1 MIEPD
6 FRMIYLLPDKIIIK
20 MYQYLR
26 PLKNAFAIVF
36 CFAMVLCCYT
46 PANCYVLQGPHLLDL
61 MIKKYGK
68 AKRLLVSQKL
78 IFYDNSHQM
87 GAVKIN
93 ETLSYVFPEEFRSD
107 ILSENTQKI
116 HVVSK
121 GRELTIIDGKI
132 ADDFQSVFDIYKD
145 IILYRS
151 RILLQER
158 LNILG
163 VDTSISS
170 LGRFRGKI
178 AYIVGAQYPDESAPQ
193 VWINKDTFRPFR
205 WIISKKTSHGRR
217 DTTEFRYVEWKRFDN
232 NWYPIRIEIYQNNTL
247 LREIVVDH
255 VETNPSF
262 SEDLFDIKQLQSTY
276 MEADQMRQKQR
287 DSEGLSEV
295 QKTIEDFK
303 KIYK

>member
-1 MIEPD
+1 MGPD

-78 IFYDNSHQM
+78 IFYDNSRQI

-193 VWINKDTFRPFR
+193 IWLNKDTFRPFR
-205 WIISKKTSHGRR
+205 WIISKKTENNRQ
-217 DTTEFRYVEWKRFDN
+217 DTTEFRYVEWERFDN
-232 NWYPIRIEIYQNNTL
+232 NWYPMRIEIYQNDTL
-247 LREIVVDH
+247 LREIVVDNIDI
-255 VETNPSF
+255 TPSF
-262 SEDLFDIKQLQSTY
+262 SEDLFDIKQLQSTCI
-276 MEADQMRQKQR
+276 EAGPGKQEQR
-287 DSEGLSEV
+287 DSEELSEI

-303 KIYK
+303 KIYR

>member
-1 MIEPD
+1 
-6 FRMIYLLPDKIIIK
+6 
-20 MYQYLR
+20 MYNY
-26 PLKNAFAIVF
+26 LKNAFVIIF
-36 CFAMVLCCYT
+36 CFAMVLCCWT
-46 PANCYVLQGPHLLDL
+46 PTNCYVLQGPHLLDL
-61 MIKKYGK
+61 MIKEYGR

-78 IFYDNSHQM
+78 IFYNSSRQI

-121 GRELTIIDGKI
+121 DRTLTIIDGKI

-145 IILYRS
+145 LILYRS
-151 RILLQER
+151 RILLQKR
-158 LNILG
+158 LDMLG
-163 VDTSISS
+163 VDGSISS

-178 AYIVGAQYPDESAPQ
+178 VYIVGAQYPDESAPQ
-193 VWINKDTFRPFR
+193 IWLNKDTFRPVR
-205 WIISKKTSHGRR
+205 WIISKKAGNGRQ

-232 NWYPIRIEIYQNNTL
+232 NWYPMRIEIYQNNTL

-255 VETNPSF
+255 VEINPSF
-262 SEDLFDIKQLQSTY
+262 SEDLFNIKQLQSTY
-276 MEADQMRQKQR
+276 MEAGPSEQKQR
-287 DSEGLSEV
+287 DSERLTEI
-295 QKTIEDFK
+295 QKIIEEFK

>member
-1 MIEPD
+1 
-6 FRMIYLLPDKIIIK
+6 
-20 MYQYLR
+20 MYQYL
-26 PLKNAFAIVF
+26 KKAFALIF
-36 CFAMVLCCYT
+36 CLAMVLCCYT

-78 IFYDNSHQM
+78 IFYDNSRQM

-93 ETLSYVFPEEFRSD
+93 ETLSYVFPEGFRSD
-107 ILSENTQKI
+107 ILSKNTQKI

-145 IILYRS
+145 LILYRS
-151 RILLQER
+151 RILLQKR
-158 LNILG
+158 LDMLG
-163 VDTSISS
+163 VDGSISS

-193 VWINKDTFRPFR
+193 IWLNKDTFRPIR
-205 WIISKKTSHGRR
+205 WIISKKARHGRQ

-232 NWYPIRIEIYQNNTL
+232 NWYPMRIEIYQDDTL
-247 LREIVVDH
+247 LREIVVDNIDI
-255 VETNPSF
+255 NPSF
-262 SEDLFDIKQLQSTY
+262 SDDLFDIKKLQSTY
-276 MEADQMRQKQR
+276 MEAGPGEQKQR
-287 DSEGLSEV
+287 DLEGLSEI

>member
-1 MIEPD
+1 M
-6 FRMIYLLPDKIIIK
+6 RL
-20 MYQYLR
+20 
-26 PLKNAFAIVF
+26 LKNTFVIVF
-36 CFAMVLCCYT
+36 CLAMLLCCYT

-61 MIKKYGK
+61 MIKKYGG
-68 AKRLLVSQKL
+68 AKRLLVSQNL
-78 IFYDNSHQM
+78 IFYDNTKQI

-121 GRELTIIDGKI
+121 GRALTIIDGKI

-145 IILYRS
+145 LILYRS
-151 RILLQER
+151 RILLQKR
-158 LNILG
+158 LDMLG
-163 VDTSISS
+163 VDGSISS

-193 VWINKDTFRPFR
+193 IWIDKDTFRPIR
-205 WIISKKTSHGRR
+205 WIISKKTRHGGQ
-217 DTTEFRYVEWKRFDN
+217 DTTEFRYVEWKRFGK
-232 NWYPIRIEIYQNNTL
+232 NWYPIRIEIYQNDIL

-255 VETNPSF
+255 VEINPSF
-262 SEDLFDIKQLQSTY
+262 SEDLFDIKKLQLTY
-276 MEADQMRQKQR
+276 MEAGPGKKEQD
-287 DSEGLSEV
+287 DPEELSEI
-295 QKTIEDFK
+295 QKTIEEFK

>member
-1 MIEPD
+1 
-6 FRMIYLLPDKIIIK
+6 
-20 MYQYLR
+20 MYNY
-26 PLKNAFAIVF
+26 LKNAFVIIF
-36 CFAMVLCCYT
+36 CFAMVLCCWT
-46 PANCYVLQGPHLLDL
+46 PTNCYVLQGPHLLDL
-61 MIKKYGK
+61 MIKEYGR

-78 IFYDNSHQM
+78 IFYNSSRQI

-121 GRELTIIDGKI
+121 DQTLTIIDGKI

-145 IILYRS
+145 LILYRS
-151 RILLQER
+151 RILLQKR
-158 LNILG
+158 LDMLG
-163 VDTSISS
+163 VDGSISS

-178 AYIVGAQYPDESAPQ
+178 VYIVGAQYPDESAPQ
-193 VWINKDTFRPFR
+193 IWLNKDTFRPVR
-205 WIISKKTSHGRR
+205 WIISKKAGNGRQ

-232 NWYPIRIEIYQNNTL
+232 NWYPMRIEIYQNNTL

-255 VETNPSF
+255 VEINPSF
-262 SEDLFDIKQLQSTY
+262 SEDLFNIKQLQSTY
-276 MEADQMRQKQR
+276 MEAGPSEQKQR
-287 DSEGLSEV
+287 DSERLTEI
-295 QKTIEDFK
+295 QKIIEEFK